1 MPRFSRR
8 MTAGLRMPR
17 FVREHA
23 GIDHDLAQRADVFF
37 LDVAAEDQV
46 GIGVRVQRAVVLDLG
61 FQLSRS
67 PAGIAEREDGVL
79 RLGALRDRLQNI
91 HRRGQANSVVDLQRR
106 ILDEE
111 IARMQHEAAAGLDR
125 AAFQHLHGLGVL
137 RQLDLIGLL
146 DDVELHQ
153 QFGKVDTAGPAV
165 DDDAHGAFG
174 VMRAELDHLALEARH
189 LDSSTWQRVGISA
202 VRLLAGS
209 RSGAVLMGGVA
220 FHLQPGWKTYWL
232 TPGDSGV
239 PPRFDFSKS
248 ENIEAVTVL
257 WPAPTKFDDGAGGYS
272 LGYHDQV
279 VLPLRI
285 VAKNADKPVT
295 LRADINYAVCEKLC
309 IPVEASAEL
318 AIASVASTEDSALF
332 AALDTVP
339 KPANVG
345 DPNPLTIRDVKREGK
360 STVLVDVAVPD
371 TRAVDLFVE
380 GPTPDWA
387 LPVPKLLERSPPGV
401 KRFAFELEG
410 LPPGTNPEGAA
421 LKLTLVGGDRAY
433 EFNINLD

>member
-1 MPRFSRR
+1 MVVIVP
-8 MTAGLRMPR
+8 M
-17 FVREHA
+17 
-23 GIDHDLAQRADVFF
+23 RA
-37 LDVAAEDQV
+37 A
-46 GIGVRVQRAVVLDLG
+46 LG
-61 FQLSRS
+61 F
-67 PAGIAEREDGVL
+67 
-79 RLGALRDRLQNI
+79 
-91 HRRGQANSVVDLQRR
+91 
-106 ILDEE
+106 
-111 IARMQHEAAAGLDR
+111 AAT
-125 AAFQHLHGLGVL
+125 
-137 RQLDLIGLL
+137 LL
-146 DDVELHQ
+146 ASSL
-153 QFGKVDTAGPAV
+153 T
-165 DDDAHGAFG
+165 
-174 VMRAELDHLALEARH
+174 LEARAQ
-189 LDSSTWQRVGISA
+189 DASPWQRDGHSA

-209 RSGAVLMGGVA
+209 RSGAVLMGGIA
-220 FHLQPGWKTYWL
+220 FQLEPGWKTYWR

-257 WPAPTKFDDGAGGYS
+257 WPAPMKFDDGAGGYS
-272 LGYHDQV
+272 LGYSNQV

-285 VAKNADKPVT
+285 VAKSADKPVT

-371 TRAVDLFVE
+371 TRAVNLFVE
-380 GPTPDWA
+380 GPAPDWA
-387 LPVPKLLERSPPGV
+387 LPVPKLLEHSPPGV
-401 KRFAFELEG
+401 KRFAFELDG